1 MKTSMLGMCYL
12 PVCFCM
18 IPHRVPQIIKV
29 TDNVGYC
36 VLGLNGEILW
46 VKILHVHIL
55 TSGHGEIRL
64 NHFKLL
70 PHWIDI
76 VFLGVGERR
85 LLMENCNK
93 NSCLA
98 LDPACYPL
106 KFKPR

>member
-64 NHFKLL
+64 DHFKLL